1 MTFLARLLG
10 VNRFSGLVVLV
21 ELALVVEELGQRGS
35 SRIVVELA
43 SGLVMA
49 LMMYAA

>member
-1 MTFLARLLG
+1 METSSARSHFG
-10 VNRFSGLVVLV
+10 FSGLVVLV

-49 LMMYAA
+49 LIMYAA